1 MTPQR
6 AFWITIIGATLISFS
21 GVWVKWAQVAPG
33 VSAFYRVLF
42 GGFFLLLAA
51 GWRREIGGRGF
62 TFNWR
67 WPLCSLLY
75 ALDLYLYHL
84 AILII
89 GPGLGTILPNFQV
102 FILATAGILFFAEPF
117 RWLLLPALPMAL
129 GGLYLIVGLN
139 AGPTPIDQ
147 GVGLAAGFGAAVFY
161 GVFLLLLR
169 QIQAGEKSVSVFRVL
184 MLVSFGA
191 ALLLGVE
198 IWLQGGSFR
207 IPDVKS
213 VLALIGLGFFSQGLG
228 WVLITNAL
236 PRLAPSVAGLLLL
249 LQPTLAFVWD
259 VLIFR
264 RPTTGLNW
272 LGVALALLGIYLGMG
287 GQRSRPSADLQ
298 APPLAGTSR

>member
-6 AFWITIIGATLISFS
+6 AFLITIIGAILISFS

-51 GWRREIGGRGF
+51 GWRRELGERGF
-62 TFNWR
+62 SFNWR
-67 WPLCSLLY
+67 WPLCSLMY

-102 FILATAGILFFAEPF
+102 FILAAAGLLFFAEPF
-117 RWLLLPALPMAL
+117 RWMLVPALPMAL

-139 AGPTPIDQ
+139 TGPTPSDE

-161 GVFLLLLR
+161 SAFLLLLR
-169 QIQAGEKSVSVFRVL
+169 QIQAGENKQSVFRVL

-191 ALLLGVE
+191 AILLGLE
-198 IWLQGGSFR
+198 IWLLDGSFR
-207 IPDVKS
+207 IPDLKS
-213 VLALIGLGFFSQGLG
+213 VLALVGLGLFSQGLG

-236 PRLAPSVAGLLLL
+236 PHLAPSVAGLLLL
-249 LQPTLAFVWD
+249 LQPTLAFAWD

-272 LGVALALLGIYLGMG
+272 LGVVLALLGIYLGMG
-287 GQRSRPSADLQ
+287 GQRSRPPVDVQ
-298 APPLAGTSR
+298 APPLTGTSR